1 METGVSGVGYR
12 CLVSR
17 GLRSVQCVLVFL
29 FTSLGYDFDVFFFL
43 LEMMLSRI
51 KSSVFCYDVLLP
63 FGYEVFYGN

>member
-1 METGVSGVGYR
+1 M
-12 CLVSR
+12 
-17 GLRSVQCVLVFL
+17 QCVLVFL